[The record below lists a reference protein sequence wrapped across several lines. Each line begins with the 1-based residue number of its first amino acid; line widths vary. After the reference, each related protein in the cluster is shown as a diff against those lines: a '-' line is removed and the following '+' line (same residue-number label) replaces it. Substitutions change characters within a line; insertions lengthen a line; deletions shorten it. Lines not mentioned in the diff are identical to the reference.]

1 MAAHPPARRL
11 GAAPFIVA
19 TLVSGALVMSAP
31 FVGRIRGQIRT
42 AFPGQF
48 TRIVGAAIAL
58 AVGAALVSALLR
70 IRERRRLRYGLIA
83 ASLTFAATYS
93 YAMRTGNPEVDAV
106 EHFHFVS
113 YGLITLLFYRAWR
126 PLDDA
131 AVLVLPVLS
140 ALIVG
145 AVDEWFQWFIPNR
158 IGELRDVFLNAAAIA
173 AGLLFSLGVDPPG
186 ELVRSFHRESRRR
199 TRRMLAA
206 TVVVIAAFVSIVHLG
221 HEVRDDARAFLSIY
235 SAAELDALSAD
246 RAARWRT
253 DPPVVLVRFSAEDQ
267 YMSEG
272 LWHVQRRNRAWEAGD
287 AATAWQENLIL
298 ERFFAPVLDTP
309 SYVSASGHRWA
320 PGHRADAEARAGQ
333 SPQPRP
339 YVSDANLH
347 PIFTWPAP
355 VFWLI
360 VLVGAAALAA
370 PWRSPRAP
378 TPRVSTGA
386 GRTIAG

>member
-1 MAAHPPARRL
+1 MAADPPTRRRL
-11 GAAPFIVA
+11 RAAPFIVA
-19 TLVSGALVMSAP
+19 TLVSAALVISAP

-48 TRIVGAAIAL
+48 TRIVGGAIAL
-58 AVGAALVSALLR
+58 AVGVALVSALLR
-70 IRERRRLRYGLIA
+70 IRERRMLRYGLIA
-83 ASLTFAATYS
+83 ASLTFAAAYS
-93 YAMRTGNPEVDAV
+93 YATRTGNPEVDAV

-140 ALIVG
+140 ALVVG

-158 IGELRDVFLNAAAIA
+158 IGELRDIFLNAAAIA

-186 ELVRSFHRESRRR
+186 ERVRSFHPESRRR

-221 HEVRDDARAFLSIY
+221 YEVRDDGRAFLSIY
-235 SAAELDALSAD
+235 SARELDTLSAD
-246 RAARWRT
+246 RSARWRT

-333 SPQPRP
+333 SPQRL

-360 VLVGAAALAA
+360 VLAGAAALAA
-370 PWRSPRAP
+370 PWRSPGAP
-378 TPRVSTGA
+378 TPRVPTGA